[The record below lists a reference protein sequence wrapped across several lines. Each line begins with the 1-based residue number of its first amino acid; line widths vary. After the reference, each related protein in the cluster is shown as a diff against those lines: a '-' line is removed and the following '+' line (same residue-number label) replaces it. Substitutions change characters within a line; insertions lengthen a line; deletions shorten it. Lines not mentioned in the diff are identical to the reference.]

1 MIQTFQNL
9 IVQSDF
15 IKDRNIIMKNKKLNN
30 TIYYLIQDDQG
41 SSNLYMP
48 KIGTSEVNMHTI
60 FNSVNKVVKNL
71 RKENIHPLSVEIY
84 SGELIQEELLFQMIY
99 QEN

>member
-1 MIQTFQNL
+1 
-9 IVQSDF
+9 
-15 IKDRNIIMKNKKLNN
+15 MKNKKPNN
-30 TIYYLIQDDQG
+30 SIYYLIQDDQG
-41 SSNLYMP
+41 FSNLYMP
-48 KIGTSEVNMHTI
+48 RIEATEVTMHAI

-99 QEN
+99 EEN